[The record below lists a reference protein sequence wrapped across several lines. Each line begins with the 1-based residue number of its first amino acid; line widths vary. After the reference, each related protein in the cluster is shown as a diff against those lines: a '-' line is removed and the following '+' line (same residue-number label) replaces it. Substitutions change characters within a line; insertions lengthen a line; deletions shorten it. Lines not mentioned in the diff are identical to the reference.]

1 MAWHSEWESESE
13 EQKAK
18 EKETRK
24 VRDRAVVVPGM
35 PSAELPKPRQPR
47 LEFQIAEAS
56 QFA

>member
-18 EKETRK
+18 ETRK
-24 VRDRAVVVPGM
+24 VGDRAVVVPGM

-56 QFA
+56 QSA